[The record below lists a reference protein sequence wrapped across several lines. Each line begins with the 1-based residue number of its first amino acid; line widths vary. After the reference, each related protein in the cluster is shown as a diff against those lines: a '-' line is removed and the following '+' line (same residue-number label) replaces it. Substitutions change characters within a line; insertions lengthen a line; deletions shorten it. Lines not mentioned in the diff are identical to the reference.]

1 MKIEGIGNGTL
12 MIESPPSF
20 LTDSLNSA
28 ISFLVHMDAGV
39 TKLKNEYRSYQNVHQ
54 NTQNFF
60 LILV

>member
-1 MKIEGIGNGTL
+1 MKIEEIGNGTF

-39 TKLKNEYRSYQNVHQ
+39 TEIKK
-54 NTQNFF
+54 
-60 LILV
+60 